1 MAGPSKRTSRDP
13 RRAVAGEPGDAVDT
27 RGLDGLGQATG
38 EPRPSDRRGSVCFST
53 LAARVTLG
61 MGLPPPPYSCF
72 WIVNSKYRGVKFTTE
87 SAEGW
92 LIMDS

>member
-1 MAGPSKRTSRDP
+1 LVR
-13 RRAVAGEPGDAVDT
+13 
-27 RGLDGLGQATG
+27 
-38 EPRPSDRRGSVCFST
+38 VCRLT
-53 LAARVTLG
+53 
-61 MGLPPPPYSCF
+61 PYSCF

>member
-1 MAGPSKRTSRDP
+1 MATNGLIGMNSINANSTPASSRS
-13 RRAVAGEPGDAVDT
+13 PGCCQSPLRLV
-27 RGLDGLGQATG
+27 
-38 EPRPSDRRGSVCFST
+38 
-53 LAARVTLG
+53 AARVTFVRACRLTS
-61 MGLPPPPYSCF
+61 YSCF